1 MLNLGSAR
9 LRSHR
14 RDRGPRIKAISN
26 SRLPVADAGTLQS
39 RETLLNALYA
49 SASEVPAWVSFT
61 HAAREVFGCEHAAVM
76 VGASGAEIAVGAYS
90 DDAVAA
96 EIEAFFA
103 TTTLEPNS
111 GVHRLAA
118 LGGAHVTLLPVA
130 DSQKRS
136 ATIILWRQSES
147 APLSALQEQLLASL
161 SEPLRRSLQ
170 IYYRIMDLARRGML
184 SDLALNTSR
193 IGAALVSSDAELM
206 LANDVADHLLATGG
220 GLRVV
225 GGRLQAE
232 SGEETR
238 ALLAEI
244 RRCAL
249 AQAPEPDLQN
259 YVPMAFSRRDH
270 DLPLTIIVRPGPGYF
285 PLRQPNRRTAILVL
299 RDPAAQAAWPAE
311 TLARLFGLS
320 AAEAL
325 LASKLAKGASLEE
338 AAMELG
344 ISRNTVRSQ
353 LQSIFL
359 KTGINRQS
367 DLIRALLNSAA
378 TSA

>member
-1 MLNLGSAR
+1 MT
-9 LRSHR
+9 
-14 RDRGPRIKAISN
+14 RIKAISN
-26 SRLPVADAGTLQS
+26 SRLPLADPGTSQS

-61 HAAREVFGCEHAAVM
+61 RAAREVFGCDRAAVM
-76 VGASGAEIAVGAYS
+76 VGTSRDGVAVGAYS
-90 DDAVAA
+90 DDAMAA
-96 EIEAFFA
+96 EIEDFFA
-103 TTTLEPNS
+103 STKLKPNS
-111 GVHRLAA
+111 GVHQLASPA
-118 LGGAHVTLLPVA
+118 GTLVGLLPVA
-130 DSQKRS
+130 DCQNRR
-136 ATIILWRQSES
+136 ATIILWRQSKG
-147 APLSALQEQLLASL
+147 AHLTPRQEQLLASL

-184 SDLALNTSR
+184 SDLALNTSH
-193 IGAALVSSDAELM
+193 IGAALVSSDAQLM
-206 LANDVADHLLATGG
+206 LANDVADHLLANGG
-220 GLRVV
+220 GLRIV

-232 SGEETR
+232 SVDETR

-244 RRCAL
+244 KRCAL

-270 DLPLTIIVRPGPGYF
+270 ALPLTIIVRPGPGYF

-299 RDPAAQAAWPAE
+299 RDPAAQAAWPAH

-338 AAMELG
+338 AATELG

>member
-1 MLNLGSAR
+1 M
-9 LRSHR
+9 
-14 RDRGPRIKAISN
+14 
-26 SRLPVADAGTLQS
+26 QS
-39 RETLLNALYA
+39 RETLLNTLYA

-61 HAAREVFGCEHAAVM
+61 HAARAVFGCDHAAVM
-76 VGASGAEIAVGAYS
+76 VGASHDGVVVGAYS
-90 DDAVAA
+90 DDAMAA

-103 TTTLEPNS
+103 SAAFERNS
-111 GVHRLAA
+111 GVHKFALA
-118 LGGAHVTLLPVA
+118 GGAHVTLLPVA

-136 ATIILWRQSES
+136 AAIILWEQSKS
-147 APLSALQEQLLASL
+147 APLSAPQEELLGSL
-161 SEPLRRSLQ
+161 SEPLCRSLQ

-206 LANDVADHLLATGG
+206 MANDVADHLLATGG

-225 GGRLQAE
+225 GSRLQAE
-232 SGEETR
+232 SAEETR
-238 ALLAEI
+238 TLLAEI
-244 RRCAL
+244 KRCAL

-270 DLPLTIIVRPGPGYF
+270 ALPLTIIVRPGPGYF

-338 AAMELG
+338 AATELG

>member
-1 MLNLGSAR
+1 M
-9 LRSHR
+9 
-14 RDRGPRIKAISN
+14 
-26 SRLPVADAGTLQS
+26 
-39 RETLLNALYA
+39 LNALYA
-49 SASEVPAWVSFT
+49 SASQVPAWVSFT
-61 HAAREVFGCEHAAVM
+61 QVARNIFRCDHAAVLM
-76 VGASGAEIAVGAYS
+76 GASGDELPVGAYS
-90 DDAVAA
+90 DDAIAA
-96 EIEAFFA
+96 QVEALFA
-103 TTTLEPNS
+103 SRRFEPNS
-111 GVHRLAA
+111 GLQQLVTAE
-118 LGGAHVTLLPVA
+118 GAHLVLLPVT
-130 DSQKRS
+130 DNLQRS
-136 ATIILWRQSES
+136 ATIVLWRLGT
-147 APLSALQEQLLASL
+147 APFGEQREGLLASL
-161 SEPLRRSLQ
+161 AEPLRRSLQ
-170 IYYRIMDLARRGML
+170 IYYRIMDLTRRGML

-206 LANDVADHLLATGG
+206 LANDVAEHLLANGG
-220 GLRVV
+220 GLRLV

-232 SGEETR
+232 SANETR

-244 RRCAL
+244 KRCAL

-270 DLPLTIIVRPGPGYF
+270 ALPLTIIVRPGPGYF

-299 RDPAAQAAWPAE
+299 RDPSVQGAWPAE

-338 AAMELG
+338 AAAELG

-378 TSA
+378 TST

>member
-1 MLNLGSAR
+1 M
-9 LRSHR
+9 
-14 RDRGPRIKAISN
+14 N
-26 SRLPVADAGTLQS
+26 SLTPTADAGTS
-39 RETLLNALYA
+39 RAREALLNALYA

-61 HAAREVFGCEHAAVM
+61 QVARSIFGCDHVAVM
-76 VGASGAEIAVGAYS
+76 VGASGSGLPVGAYS
-90 DDAVAA
+90 DEAMAA
-96 EIEAFFA
+96 EIESFFA
-103 TTTLEPNS
+103 STALQPNS
-111 GVHRLAA
+111 GIHQLGTA
-118 LGGAHVTLLPVA
+118 GGAHVTLLPVA
-130 DSQKRS
+130 DSQKRC
-136 ATIILWRQSES
+136 ATIILWRQGES
-147 APLSALQEQLLASL
+147 APLAALQEELLASL

-193 IGAALVSSDAELM
+193 IGAALVSSEGELM
-206 LANDVADHLLATGG
+206 LANDVAEHLLAAGG
-220 GLRVV
+220 GLRVS

-232 SGEETR
+232 SAEETR

-244 RRCAL
+244 KRCAL

-270 DLPLTIIVRPGPGYF
+270 ALPLTIIVRPGPGYF

-338 AAMELG
+338 AATVLG

>member
-1 MLNLGSAR
+1 M
-9 LRSHR
+9 
-14 RDRGPRIKAISN
+14 
-26 SRLPVADAGTLQS
+26 QS

-76 VGASGAEIAVGAYS
+76 VGACGVEVAVGAYS

-103 TTTLEPNS
+103 TTMLEPNS
-111 GVHRLAA
+111 GVHSLPA

-147 APLSALQEQLLASL
+147 APLSAPQEQLLASL